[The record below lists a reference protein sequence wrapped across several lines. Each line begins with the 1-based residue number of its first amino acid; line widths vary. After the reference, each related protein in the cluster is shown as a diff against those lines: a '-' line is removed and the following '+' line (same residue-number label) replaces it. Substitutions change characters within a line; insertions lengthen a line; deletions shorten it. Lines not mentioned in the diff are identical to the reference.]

1 MLFCFLHNHGGVCTV
16 VRLFA
21 GLYESTYLIV
31 VFLVLLL
38 SFKVYHMYTFLYKG
52 PNSMVLHFF
61 LRDCLLY
68 KVNILFLMM
77 DMSVLAWACPQN
89 LGAPSG
95 HANNRIS
102 LVGIR
107 RKCWRGHARKPLK
120 FRRSTPTRAG
130 FSRPA
135 GAFVGAFLPT
145 KPLSSVGARQQ
156 LRPVSRY
163 PAQMLA
169 WAYPQTLEV
178 LPEHANMLRIF
189 PTCRRLCWR
198 LPPRKA
204 FVLRRGTPTIET
216 R

>member
-89 LGAPSG
+89 LWST
-95 HANNRIS
+95 
-102 LVGIR
+102 V
-107 RKCWRGHARKPLK
+107 
-120 FRRSTPTRAG
+120 RS
-130 FSRPA
+130 
-135 GAFVGAFLPT
+135 
-145 KPLSSVGARQQ
+145 RQQ
-156 LRPVSRY
+156 PNLISRY

-169 WAYPQTLEV
+169 WACPQTLY
-178 LPEHANMLRIF
+178 PPSGHATMLRIF
-189 PTCRRLCWR
+189 PARRRPRMKEPASGKQSQLDDEIAFRMQVCSFVKIPEKKVKNKKNGSTTYSCDAPCYCI
-198 LPPRKA
+198 LP
-204 FVLRRGTPTIET
+204 
-216 R
+216 

>member
-61 LRDCLLY
+61 LGDCLLY

-95 HANNRIS
+95 HANN
-102 LVGIR
+102 
-107 RKCWRGHARKPLK
+107 
-120 FRRSTPTRAG
+120 
-130 FSRPA
+130 
-135 GAFVGAFLPT
+135 
-145 KPLSSVGARQQ
+145 
-156 LRPVSRY
+156 
-163 PAQMLA
+163 
-169 WAYPQTLEV
+169 
-178 LPEHANMLRIF
+178 
-189 PTCRRLCWR
+189 
-198 LPPRKA
+198 
-204 FVLRRGTPTIET
+204 
-216 R
+216 